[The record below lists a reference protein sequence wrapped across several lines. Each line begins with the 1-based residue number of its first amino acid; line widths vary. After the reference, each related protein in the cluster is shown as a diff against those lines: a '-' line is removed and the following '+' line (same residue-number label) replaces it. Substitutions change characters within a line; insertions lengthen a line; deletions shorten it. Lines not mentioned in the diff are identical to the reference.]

1 MLSISPWKFPKQG
14 NSREGELCPGPKFPS
29 WEGVALTSDS
39 RGRLNF
45 VTSQSN
51 QEKSFDP
58 FWFQLM
64 VLFLSSRRLGDPLT
78 PLIVVSS
85 LRPILSAPIVS
96 SCRSDDTN
104 KKGRERIERKKLTID
119 FFFFFS
125 LSLSSSYI

>member
-1 MLSISPWKFPKQG
+1 MLSIFSLEVPRQG
-14 NSREGELCPGPKFPS
+14 NSREGELCPSPKFPS

-45 VTSQSN
+45 VTSQSD

-104 KKGRERIERKKLTID
+104 KKKEREDREEKKVND
-119 FFFFFS
+119 
-125 LSLSSSYI
+125 